1 MQKRLFHK
9 VLIIAGLMLL
19 LGIPLMMIESTV
31 ASRMYYRQE
40 AVTGI
45 ASDSVGEQTVVGP
58 VLVVPYAEEVDVRE
72 TTQDGKVKV
81 TTSVTQRRH
90 LVFPDDLQVQGAI
103 GVERRHRGIHQV
115 LVYNGRHTFTG
126 SFTLPVMGDLP
137 RARDARVT
145 LAGQPYLAL
154 PIEDV
159 RGLREIPQLQW
170 AGGTAEFAQDA
181 QLGAY
186 RRGLHAQLGAAVLE
200 GGQAQ
205 FSFAL
210 NLAGMERLSFI
221 PVGKN
226 NVVTVKSEWPHPQ
239 FNGRFLPEKYAVS
252 DAGFSA
258 TWRVPSLAAN
268 VRQELLNMAADDWDG
283 RVTSAAASA
292 AATAVNSARPNGAA
306 ATAPDRFSVALVEPV
321 NPYSLADRATK
332 YGLLFV
338 ALTFAAF
345 FVFEILKSL
354 PIHPV
359 QYALVGLSLA
369 MFFLLLL
376 ALSEHF
382 PFVLAYGVASA
393 ACTGLIGY
401 YLAHVLRDRRRGF
414 AFGGALTLLYGALY
428 GLLCSEDNALVMGAI
443 LLFAVL
449 AAIMVATRKVDW
461 YRLGG
466 AAPEAGRP

>member
-9 VLIIAGLMLL
+9 VLIIAVLMLL

-40 AVTGI
+40 AAASI
-45 ASDSVGEQTVVGP
+45 ASDSVGEQTVIGP
-58 VLVVPYAEEVDVRE
+58 VLVVPYTEEVDVRE

-81 TTSVTQRRH
+81 TTNVAQRRH

-115 LVYNGRHTFTG
+115 LVYNGQHTFTG
-126 SFTLPVMGDLP
+126 SFTLPVMADLP
-137 RARDARVT
+137 RAKDARVA

-170 AGGTAEFAQDA
+170 AGSTVEFAQDA
-181 QLGAY
+181 QLGTY
-186 RRGLHAQLGAAVLE
+186 KRGLHAQLGAAALE

-205 FSFAL
+205 FTFAL

-239 FNGRFLPEKYAVS
+239 FNGRFLPEKYAIS

-283 RVTSAAASA
+283 RVAAAANA
-292 AATAVNSARPNGAA
+292 AAAARPNGAA
-306 ATAPDRFSVALVEPV
+306 ATGPDRFSVALVEPV

-345 FVFEILKSL
+345 FVFEILKNL

-382 PFVLAYGVASA
+382 PFVLAYGAASA
-393 ACTGLIGY
+393 ACIGLIGY
-401 YLAHVLRDRRRGF
+401 YLAHVLHDRRRGF

-449 AAIMVATRKVDW
+449 AAIMVATRKIDW
-461 YRLGG
+461 YALGG
-466 AAPEAGRP
+466 AAPAAGPEAGQP

>member
-1 MQKRLFHK
+1 MQNKLLFK
-9 VLIIAGLMLL
+9 VLIIVVLMLM

-31 ASRMYYRQE
+31 ASRMQFREQ
-40 AVTGI
+40 AAASI
-45 ASDSVGEQTVVGP
+45 ASDSVGEQTVIGP
-58 VLVVPYAEEVDVRE
+58 VLVVPYTEEMDVRE
-72 TTQDGKVKV
+72 TTPEGKVKI
-81 TTSVTQRRH
+81 TTNVTQRRH
-90 LVFPDDLQVQGAI
+90 LVFPDDLQVQGSI
-103 GVERRHRGIHQV
+103 GAERRHRGIHEV
-115 LVYNGRHTFTG
+115 LVYNGQHKFSG
-126 SFTLPVMGDLP
+126 VFALPVPADLP
-137 RARDARVT
+137 RAREARVA

-159 RGLREIPQLQW
+159 RGLRDIPQLQW
-170 AGGTAEFAQDA
+170 GGGAVEFAQDA
-181 QLGAY
+181 LLGAY
-186 RRGLHAQLGAAVLE
+186 KRGLHATLGPAVLE
-200 GGQAQ
+200 GGQVQ

-210 NLAGMERLSFI
+210 NLAGMERQSFI

-226 NVVTVKSEWPHPQ
+226 NVVTVKSDWPHPQ
-239 FNGRFLPEKYAVS
+239 FNGRFLPEKREIS
-252 DAGFSA
+252 DTGFAA

-283 RVTSAAASA
+283 RAAAATAASA
-292 AATAVNSARPNGAA
+292 AQGAGARAGVAL
-306 ATAPDRFSVALVEPV
+306 DRFSVALVEPV
-321 NPYSLADRATK
+321 NAYSLADRATK

-345 FVFEILKSL
+345 FVFEILKRL

-376 ALSEHF
+376 GLSEHF
-382 PFVLAYGVASA
+382 AFALAYAAASA
-393 ACTGLIGY
+393 ACIGLIGY
-401 YLAHVLRDRRRGF
+401 YLAHVLHDRRRGF
-414 AFGGALTLLYGALY
+414 AFGGALTLLYGALF
-428 GLLCSEDNALVMGAI
+428 GLLCSEDNALVLGSI

-466 AAPEAGRP
+466 AAQAIESEAGPA

>member
-1 MQKRLFHK
+1 MQLFK
-9 VLIIAGLMLL
+9 KIAMITVLMLL

-31 ASRMYYRQE
+31 TGRMAYRQE
-40 AVTGI
+40 AAASI
-45 ASDSVGEQTVVGP
+45 ASDSVGEQTVIGP
-58 VLVVPYAEEVDVRE
+58 VLVVPYTEETDVRE
-72 TTQDGKVKV
+72 TLADGKVK
-81 TTSVTQRRH
+81 TTTNVAQRRH
-90 LVFPDDLQVQGAI
+90 LVFPDDLHVQGTI
-103 GVERRHRGIHQV
+103 GAERRHRGIHEV
-115 LVYNGRHTFTG
+115 LVYNGQHQFAG
-126 SFTLPVMGDLP
+126 AFTLPVLADLP
-137 RARDARVT
+137 RAKDARVA

-159 RGLREIPQLQW
+159 RGLRDIPQLQW
-170 AGGTAEFAQDA
+170 GGGTVEFAQDA
-181 QLGAY
+181 LLGPY
-186 RRGLHAQLGAAVLE
+186 KRGLHAPLGAAALE
-200 GGQAQ
+200 GGQVPFA
-205 FSFAL
+205 FAL

-226 NVVTVKSEWPHPQ
+226 NIVTLKSDWPHPQ
-239 FNGRFLPEKYAVS
+239 FTGRFLPEKREIS
-252 DAGFSA
+252 GAGFAA

-283 RVTSAAASA
+283 RAATN
-292 AATAVNSARPNGAA
+292 AATAAQASGSRAA
-306 ATAPDRFSVALVEPV
+306 NAPDRFSVALVEPV

-369 MFFLLLL
+369 IFFLLLL
-376 ALSEHF
+376 ALSEHIAF
-382 PFVLAYGVASA
+382 IWAYGVASL
-393 ACTGLIGY
+393 ACIGLIGY
-401 YLAHVLRDRRRGF
+401 YLAHVLRDRRRGY

-461 YRLGG
+461 YRL
-466 AAPEAGRP
+466 ADPGRPGAERA

>member
-9 VLIIAGLMLL
+9 VLIIIVLMLL
-19 LGIPLMMIESTV
+19 LGVPLMMIQSTV
-31 ASRMYYRQE
+31 SSRMYYRQE
-40 AVTGI
+40 AAASI
-45 ASDSVGEQTVVGP
+45 ASDSVGEQTVIGP
-58 VLVVPYAEEVDVRE
+58 VLVVPYTEDVDVRE
-72 TTQDGKVKV
+72 TLPDGKVKI
-81 TTSVTQRRH
+81 TTNTAQRRH
-90 LVFPDDLQVQGAI
+90 LVFPEDLQVRGGIAT
-103 GVERRHRGIHQV
+103 ERRHRGIHEV
-115 LVYNGRHTFTG
+115 LVYNGQHQFSG
-126 SFTLPVMGDLP
+126 SFALPVAEDLP
-137 RARDARVT
+137 RAKDARVT
-145 LAGQPYLAL
+145 VGQPYLSL
-154 PIEDV
+154 PIDDV

-170 AGGTAEFAQDA
+170 AGSAVEFSQDA
-181 QLGAY
+181 RLGAY
-186 RRGLHAQLGAAVLE
+186 KRGLHAKLGPAVLE
-200 GGQAQ
+200 GGQVSFA
-205 FSFAL
+205 FAL

-226 NVVTVKSEWPHPQ
+226 NVVTLKSDWPHPQ
-239 FNGRFLPEKYAVS
+239 FSGRFLPETREIS
-252 DAGFSA
+252 GAGFAA
-258 TWRVPSLAAN
+258 TWRVPSLASN
-268 VRQELLNMAADDWDG
+268 VRQELSNMAAEDWEG
-283 RVTSAAASA
+283 RAAAA
-292 AATAVNSARPNGAA
+292 AAKAQANGAPA
-306 ATAPDRFSVALVEPV
+306 AANTPDRFSVALVEPV
-321 NPYSLADRATK
+321 NAYSLADRATK

-382 PFVLAYGVASA
+382 VFALAYSVASI
-393 ACTGLIGY
+393 ACIGLIGY
-401 YLAHVLRDRRRGF
+401 YLAHVLHDRRRGF

-461 YRLGG
+461 YRLG
-466 AAPEAGRP
+466 EAVQPAVEQA